1 MIVVAVVL
9 CSIAIALAGATIA
22 VTTAAR
28 RRWPP
33 DNRRGRDV

>member
-1 MIVVAVVL
+1 MIVLAVAL
-9 CSIAIALAGATIA
+9 CSIAIALAVATIV

-33 DNRRGRDV
+33 DNRRGCDV